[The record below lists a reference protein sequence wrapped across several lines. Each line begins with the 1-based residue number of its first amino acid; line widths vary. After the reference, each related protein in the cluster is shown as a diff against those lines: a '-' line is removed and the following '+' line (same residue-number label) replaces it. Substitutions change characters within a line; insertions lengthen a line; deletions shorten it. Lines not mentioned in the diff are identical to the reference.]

1 MTIGMHYPAEL
12 AKAALFL
19 RNSPDVAFAYLFGSR
34 AAGAARSGSDADIAV
49 MFRRPLAPESYL
61 RFYSRLADA
70 VQPFPLDLVPLNDA
84 PDSLAGR
91 VIETRIILADKTP
104 SRRKR
109 YEMATLRRFFDFR
122 EREKAI
128 LERKLRAG

>member
-1 MTIGMHYPAEL
+1 MTSRTPYPAEL
-12 AKAALFL
+12 ARAVLFL
-19 RNSPDVAFAYLFGSR
+19 RKSANVAFAYLFGSR
-34 AAGAARSGSDADIAV
+34 AAGTGRKGSDVDIAV
-49 MFRRPLAPESYL
+49 MFRRPLSPESFL

-70 VQPFPLDLVPLNDA
+70 VLPSTLDLVPLNDA

-91 VIETRIILADKTP
+91 VLVNKIILADKTP
-104 SRRKR
+104 ARRKR
-109 YEMATLRRFFDFR
+109 YEIATLQRFFDFR